1 MSKMGRRKAPGIN
14 VSVHDKMANNSNPM
28 DSIEQDRVVQLNI
41 KIKESTRR
49 QLHAAARMEGKNIAS
64 VLNELID
71 EYLKNEVRRD

>member
-14 VSVHDKMANNSNPM
+14 VSVHDKMANNSNPTE
-28 DSIEQDRVVQLNI
+28 DKVVQLNI
-41 KIKESTRR
+41 KIKESVRR

-71 EYLKNEVRRD
+71 EYLKNKNNKQI

>member
-1 MSKMGRRKAPGIN
+1 MSKMGRRKAPSIN
-14 VSVHDKMANNSNPM
+14 VSVHDKMANNPM

-41 KIKESTRR
+41 KIKESIRR

-71 EYLKNEVRRD
+71 EYLKNKHNKQI

>member
-1 MSKMGRRKAPGIN
+1 MSKMGRRKAPSIN
-14 VSVHDKMANNSNPM
+14 VSVHDKMANNPM

-71 EYLKNEVRRD
+71 EYLKNKHNKQI